1 MRSVACVL
9 LALSLPVRAGAV
21 AAQERSMVRDSTLN
35 NLAHPPG
42 YRTAPPGSLGAVRSV
57 GTGPRRMI
65 LIPGLGFSGA
75 VFDEFMARRTA
86 EYTMYAVTLPG
97 FGGTAALP
105 MPERQGSYAE
115 APWTR
120 SAEQAILALMDREGI
135 RRTTLVAHWALATQI
150 ALRLALEHPDRFDA
164 VILLAGTAKSYYA
177 STPAMLTWTAEQRAR
192 YADGMGQHWF
202 RTVTRQT
209 WDDNNFM
216 SYDYAVNPRRGLFL
230 WREAAAPA
238 LSVWIRYLL
247 EFYAVDITPELA
259 SLKVPT
265 LVVKPGFD
273 DPAYYVEPD
282 RDYMRNL
289 CHDSWRGTE
298 HATSRLE
305 FATVPGSRLFL
316 MYDQPEA
323 LDRVVNGFLTRVGAG
338 NGRTGEWG
346 NGGMEEWENR
356 RPK

>member
-1 MRSVACVL
+1 MTRITRVL
-9 LALSLPVRAGAV
+9 LALSLSAHAAAV
-21 AAQERSMVRDSTLN
+21 AAQERSLARDSTLN
-35 NLAHPPG
+35 NLVHPPG
-42 YRTAPPGSLGAVRSV
+42 YRTMPPGSLGAVRST
-57 GTGPRRMI
+57 GTGTRHMV
-65 LIPGLGFSGA
+65 LIPGLGFSGS
-75 VFDEFMARRTA
+75 VFDEFMARRTT
-86 EYTMYAVTLPG
+86 EYRMHAVTLPG

-105 MPERQGSYAE
+105 MPDKPGSYAD

-120 SAEQAILALMDREGI
+120 SAERAILALMDREGI
-135 RRTTLVAHWALATQI
+135 RRATLVAHWALATQI
-150 ALRLALEHPDRFDA
+150 ALRLALDHPDRFDA

-216 SYDYAVNPRRGLFL
+216 PYDYAVNPRRGLFL
-230 WREAAAPA
+230 WREAASPL

-247 EFYAVDITPELA
+247 EFYAVDITPDLA
-259 SLKVPT
+259 RLKVPT

-273 DPAYYVEPD
+273 DPTFYVEPD

-289 CHDSWRGTE
+289 CHDSWRGAE

-305 FATVPGSRLFL
+305 FATVAGSRLFM
-316 MYDQPEA
+316 MYDQPEQ
-323 LDRVVNGFLTRVGAG
+323 LDRVINAFLERARGQ
-338 NGRTGEWG
+338 
-346 NGGMEEWENR
+346 
-356 RPK
+356 